1 MNPRASIGCFLGLLL
16 LAATPVRAETVRVYV
31 TNSAGDSIHVI
42 DPATN
47 KVVQVIHGIEAAHGI
62 GFAPDGSRVYV
73 SNEADSTLDVVDRQ
87 SGKII
92 KKVPLSGHPNNI
104 AVTKDGGRVIV
115 GIADDPGALD
125 VIDAAALKVKKSIPV
140 NGRLHN
146 VYVTPDGKYA
156 VTGSI
161 RTKIITVI
169 DLKTESV
176 AWTVALDEGVRPM
189 TFETAPDGST
199 SRIFVQLSKL
209 NGFSIVD
216 FAARKEVAR
225 FVLPDQPTGYGVAER
240 RGDSPSHGIG
250 VAPDNKTLWV
260 TSIYANAVFAYS
272 LPDLK
277 TLGYVSLPDL
287 RLAGRAPIG
296 GVPNWVTFT
305 PDGKRLYIS
314 NAGARSVSVI
324 DTESLKMIAT
334 VPVGEVPKR
343 INTLVMR

>member
-1 MNPRASIGCFLGLLL
+1 
-16 LAATPVRAETVRVYV
+16 
-31 TNSAGDSIHVI
+31 
-42 DPATN
+42 
-47 KVVQVIHGIEAAHGI
+47 
-62 GFAPDGSRVYV
+62 
-73 SNEADSTLDVVDRQ
+73 
-87 SGKII
+87 
-92 KKVPLSGHPNNI
+92 VPLPEPPQQFDH
-104 AVTKDGGRVIV
+104 GG
-115 GIADDPGALD
+115 
-125 VIDAAALKVKKSIPV
+125 
-140 NGRLHN
+140 
-146 VYVTPDGKYA
+146 Y
-156 VTGSI
+156 
-161 RTKIITVI
+161 RTN
-169 DLKTESV
+169 E
-176 AWTVALDEGVRPM
+176 
-189 TFETAPDGST
+189 
-199 SRIFVQLSKL
+199 
-209 NGFSIVD
+209 
-216 FAARKEVAR
+216 
-225 FVLPDQPTGYGVAER
+225 
-240 RGDSPSHGIG
+240 PSHGIG